1 MTKKNLPAQQL
12 GYWPSIFGHDG
23 QILAEF
29 CFFCLLM
36 DLESVSVH
44 KLAKKVRGQ
53 FLDEAYSGTFRRE
66 IVQANASL
74 GELRRDKEKLSS
86 PINCELRRVKVR

>member
-1 MTKKNLPAQQL
+1 MAK
-12 GYWPSIFGHDG
+12 F
-23 QILAEF
+23 
-29 CFFCLLM
+29 FFCLLM
-36 DLESVSVH
+36 DLESISVH
-44 KLAKKVRGQ
+44 KIAEKKVRGQ

-86 PINCELRRVKVR
+86 PISCELRVVKAS